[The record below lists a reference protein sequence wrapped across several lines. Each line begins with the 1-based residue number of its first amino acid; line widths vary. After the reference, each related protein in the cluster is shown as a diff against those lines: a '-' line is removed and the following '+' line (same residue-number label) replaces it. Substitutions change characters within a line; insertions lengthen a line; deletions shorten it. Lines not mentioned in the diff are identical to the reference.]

1 LVVDVRHNGGGDS
14 SVDDALISGLRDRP
28 AWRAAGRLFCL
39 IGGSTFSSGL
49 WTADDLRRLGAVL
62 VGSPTG
68 GKPNGYGNTR
78 AFTLPNARLPVT
90 YSTTQF
96 RLFESEDPPWLAPAV
111 TVEPTIEDL
120 RAGRDPVLDAAR

>member
-28 AWRAAGRLFCL
+28 AWRAAGRLVCL

-68 GKPNGYGNTR
+68 GKP
-78 AFTLPNARLPVT
+78 
-90 YSTTQF
+90 
-96 RLFESEDPPWLAPAV
+96 
-111 TVEPTIEDL
+111 
-120 RAGRDPVLDAAR
+120 RDDAS